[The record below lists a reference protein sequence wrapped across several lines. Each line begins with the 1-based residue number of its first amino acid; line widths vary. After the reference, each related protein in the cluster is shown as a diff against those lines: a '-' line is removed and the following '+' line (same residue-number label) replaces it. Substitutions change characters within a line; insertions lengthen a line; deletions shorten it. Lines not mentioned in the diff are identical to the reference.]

1 MADLALGLFDGEAG
15 AEAVVIN
22 AIANEA
28 LAIGSP
34 VIWIDAAT
42 GEKMP
47 RVGHPAAATEPVIG
61 VVTGGDN
68 NGIYVDG
75 TLTNDGL
82 AAAAAGE
89 VVRVCIGGRCKVR
102 VNGSGTAVAA
112 GTSRLAFSADGI
124 AVVAVATAYAF
135 AIAGQDATGNTDAII
150 CLIQP
155 TGIQT

>member
-28 LAIGSP
+28 LKIGSP
-34 VIWIDAAT
+34 VQWVDAAS

-47 RVGHPAAATEPVIG
+47 RVAHPTAATVPVIG
-61 VVTGGDN
+61 VVVGGDN
-68 NGIYVDG
+68 NGIYKDG
-75 TLTNDGL
+75 TTTNDGD

-89 VVRVCIGGRCKVR
+89 VVRVCTFGRCKVR

-112 GTSRLAFSADGI
+112 GVSQLAYSADGI
-124 AVVAVATAYAF
+124 AVVAVATAFAF
-135 AIAGQDATGNTDAII
+135 GIAGQDATGNTDAII
-150 CLIQP
+150 CNVNP
-155 TGIQT
+155 TGVQT